1 MCLDAER
8 SERHGS
14 CDEVANDALHRFHLV
29 ERCRRG
35 CLLEGEQIAE
45 EDGALALFGISRGG
59 MGVDDCRPL
68 LELLIA
74 AQACGELQL
83 GDSLGVPGMLY
94 AVFSITEKAVVG

>member
-94 AVFSITEKAVVG
+94 AVFSITQKAVVG